1 MEGRRPRR
9 QPAVADEVAAEGAAG
24 PRHQLPERGGLF
36 KFTVT
41 VYAAEW
47 SRRALAAGTALLTGE
62 TAQRMGGAR
71 APACDLLVQLS
82 APVPI
87 RLRWPSAL
95 PHSPSGEVWLPR
107 DALLLEKECLC

>member
-24 PRHQLPERGGLF
+24 PRHQLPERGGPF

-41 VYAAEW
+41 VHAAEW
-47 SRRALAAGTALLTGE
+47 SRRALAAGTALLTE
-62 TAQRMGGAR
+62 TAQCVGGAR
-71 APACDLLVQLS
+71 